1 MTSAE
6 PPEAETDQT
15 THLPSLGIAFVDLL
29 GGFQYKSS
37 GRSDSSSS
45 MPFLRELLGSASYK
59 AVLLLSGGA
68 RPQPAGH
75 SISGHI

>member
-29 GGFQYKSS
+29 GGFQCKSLE
-37 GRSDSSSS
+37 RSDNFLN
-45 MPFLRELLGSASYK
+45 MP
-59 AVLLLSGGA
+59 VLPEQLESVFYTVFRLLSDEEC
-68 RPQPAGH
+68 PPPAEH
-75 SISGHI
+75 SIVAHI

>member
-37 GRSDSSSS
+37 EPSDSFSN
-45 MPFLRELLGSASYK
+45 MPILPEQLESVFDK
-59 AVLLLSGGA
+59 VVQLLSGEA
-68 RPQPAGH
+68 RPPPAEY
-75 SISGHI
+75 SIVAHI